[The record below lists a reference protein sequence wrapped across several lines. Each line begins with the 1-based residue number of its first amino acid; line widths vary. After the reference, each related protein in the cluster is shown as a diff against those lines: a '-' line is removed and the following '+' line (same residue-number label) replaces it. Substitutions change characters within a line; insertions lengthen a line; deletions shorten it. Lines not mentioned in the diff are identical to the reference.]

1 MVCSTQFN
9 RTRWCAGL
17 PKDRV
22 CVKVFSCLFQS
33 EEFKRK
39 ATAKLQ
45 SCIRPLYG
53 YSSQEG
59 RNVITSVAGQAD
71 LGSSWARLRPQISL
85 FRLDV
90 RDEPYNSVLHRQD
103 DLESAKNK
111 RVKVCNSHQMLR
123 KWCGQWWS
131 RTEVFALHLGMIR
144 ERLWA
149 GAPAIGGTELPT
161 PQVVSR
167 QREPQCGFGAL
178 APHQGP
184 GPEVLDSFHRRSSRL
199 LSS

>member
-1 MVCSTQFN
+1 MQGCQKTGSALKYFLAYFKVKN
-9 RTRWCAGL
+9 LKGKRL
-17 PKDRV
+17 PSFRA
-22 CVKVFSCLFQS
+22 VFGPYT
-33 EEFKRK
+33 
-39 ATAKLQ
+39 ATAAKRVEMSSPPSRARQTWGVHGPGFGHKL
-45 SCIRPLYG
+45 
-53 YSSQEG
+53 
-59 RNVITSVAGQAD
+59 
-71 LGSSWARLRPQISL
+71 SL

-167 QREPQCGFGAL
+167 QREPQCGFGAV
-178 APHQGP
+178 APHPGP